1 MVIMEKLI
9 ERMKAI
15 GMAVP
20 PIEKRLKIN
29 DAEQVL
35 DKCYSA
41 MLQSQGKIYQKQP
54 EYAFIAEWLSDNKGK
69 GLFLYGNCG
78 RGKSFLA
85 RYVIPAIFLVKH
97 EVVFQTYNAT
107 DLSQDVDRIKE
118 LKYLVIDDLGT
129 EFTAVNYGQR
139 RNVIDE
145 IIDKAEQNA
154 NILIITTNLTK
165 NELETRYGE
174 RVMNRLNS
182 LTKRVCFEGESLR

>member
-1 MVIMEKLI
+1 MEKLI

-20 PIEKRLKIN
+20 PIEKRLRIN

-41 MLQSQGKIYQKQP
+41 MLQSQGKVYKKQP
-54 EYAFIAEWLSDNKGK
+54 EYTMIAEWLSDNQGK

-78 RGKSFLA
+78 RGKSYLA

-97 EVVFQTYNAT
+97 EVVITTCNAT
-107 DLSQDVDRIKE
+107 DISQNIDKIKE

-174 RVMNRLNS
+174 RVMNRINA
-182 LTKRVCFEGESLR
+182 LTKRVCFEGDSLR